1 MRPLIPFLFGAIC
14 LLTACTKS
22 DPEPELPAA
31 SQQGLNTGG
40 FLLNGVAYPATG
52 WTGPFLSMGG
62 GVGPL
67 EGGYIIPV
75 LPGYQVRPDYS
86 LDINSKRGEK
96 KVRVTLFLR
105 KPQVGELLLNRDTG
119 LPPMARD
126 STVFDHA
133 SVYISDENGSYE
145 LYSTSSR
152 HTGRVNMS
160 LHFPS
165 ERVNLSA
172 GTFDFTAVST
182 SDPNKTVRVSSGRFD
197 RKQ

>member
-14 LLTACTKS
+14 LLTTCTKS

-40 FLLNGVAYPATG
+40 FLLDGVAYPATG
-52 WTGPFLSMGG
+52 WTSSSMSG
-62 GVGPL
+62 GVRPL
-67 EGGYIIPV
+67 EGGYLIP

-96 KVRVTLFLR
+96 KVSVTLFLR
-105 KPQVGELLLNRDTG
+105 KPQVGELLLNQDTG
-119 LPPMARD
+119 LPPLAQNN
-126 STVFDHA
+126 TVFDHA
-133 SVYISDENGSYE
+133 TVYISKNNGSYE

-160 LHFPS
+160 LHVPGTS
-165 ERVNLSA
+165 ANLNLSA
-172 GTFDFTAVST
+172 GTFEFTAVST
-182 SDPNKTVRVSSGRFD
+182 TDPNKTVRVSAGRFD